1 MLFYTKSVIDPVV
14 SKVTSGIIFF
24 LFLSCISFAQ
34 KNQKKQIQEADLL
47 FFQKQYREA
56 GIAYSKLYD
65 KSKDRSLLLKIGDS
79 YFSEQNY
86 IQSQKYYH
94 DYFGDTLFENI
105 PQFGNYAKSAKM
117 NGNIPLVVKLNK
129 VMYEKTQDQ
138 NAKLIYETYRLYT
151 DSLAYT
157 RSYDLDS
164 NYCCVVLDATYAI
177 DTLAAPLFY
186 LWDFGEGITKEGVS
200 VENCFPKA
208 GEYTVVL
215 SVMDR
220 QTGYTRKNDTTLSIV
235 LEEQPV
241 KFVSPKIGRRYFYLD
256 FDASNINL
264 PAYDII
270 EYIWDMGTGE
280 TTTGKKIKY
289 KFNESADYKVRLTL
303 LAKNI
308 FNHKLELFS
317 AYRTVEVRENYEMP
331 SKKYSDDR
339 NNAK

>member
-1 MLFYTKSVIDPVV
+1 MPFYIKPAIDFTA
-14 SKVTSGIIFF
+14 SKISGGILFF
-24 LFLSCISFAQ
+24 LFLSCLSFAQ
-34 KNQKKQIQEADLL
+34 KKQKKQIQEADLL

-56 GIAYSKLYD
+56 GIAYSKIYD

-86 IQSQKYYH
+86 IQSQKLYH

-105 PQFGNYAKSAKM
+105 PQYGNYAKSAKM

-129 VMYEKTQDQ
+129 VLYEKTQDQ
-138 NAKLIYETYRLYT
+138 SAKMMYDTYRLYT
-151 DSLAYT
+151 DSLAYI
-157 RSYDLDS
+157 RSFDLDS
-164 NYCCVVLDATYAI
+164 NYCCMVLDAYSAV

-186 LWDFGEGITKEGVS
+186 LWDFGEGNTKEGIS

-208 GEYTVVL
+208 GEYKVVL

-241 KFVSPKIGRRYFYLD
+241 QFVSPKIGRRYFYLD
-256 FDASNINL
+256 FDASSINL
-264 PAYDII
+264 PAYEII

-289 KFNESADYKVRLTL
+289 KFNESAFYKVRLTL

-308 FNHKLELFS
+308 FNHQLQLFS
-317 AYRTVEVRENYEMP
+317 AYRTLEVRENYEMP
-331 SKKYSDDR
+331 SKKFSDDR
-339 NNAK
+339 DKAK